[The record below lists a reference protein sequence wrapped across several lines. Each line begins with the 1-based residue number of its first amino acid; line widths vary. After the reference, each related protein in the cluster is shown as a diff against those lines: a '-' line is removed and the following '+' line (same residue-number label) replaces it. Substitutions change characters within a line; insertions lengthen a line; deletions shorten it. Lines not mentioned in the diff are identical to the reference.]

1 MFIQEFSPNMFKNVD
16 LAEANFRHLVMDIA
30 WFGLALAAT
39 SRFASA
45 YAIRVGA
52 TATEVNLLVALPGIV
67 MLISTL
73 FTGWWRRKFNN
84 AVSAQCYPGLFFR
97 FVYLLPAFT
106 PLFPMSLQPA
116 WLIFSLTAPA
126 LAQGIAGAIFLEFMR
141 LSVPQERVARLFSR
155 RALSLNIM
163 LMIGSVFFGVV
174 LEGFPYPTNYQV
186 MFLFAFA
193 LSLISLWHVN
203 LVKVPDDQ
211 PIMMTDDN
219 QVRPIISQW
228 EIWKMPNFIWVAL
241 VAMFGHISYVIIA
254 GVIPLRLMNELGAS
268 EGYIALFGLIE
279 LAVAATSAYFTDKFV
294 RRIGAQKLAAYGL
307 FITAIAAFILAISTR
322 LDLALFSAVASGCGW
337 LFATN
342 GMNILLI
349 ERTPREYASVTSN
362 GYQQVVGI
370 GIFLGPILGSLL
382 VGMNLSLVQILF
394 VAVGLRIL
402 ASAFAFVN
410 IIPNHRPKFIRKFR
424 RTAPSRAMLR

>member
-1 MFIQEFSPNMFKNVD
+1 MFKNVD

-106 PLFPMSLQPA
+106 PLFPIRFQPA

-141 LSVPQERVARLFSR
+141 LSVPQERVARLFTR

-174 LEGFPYPTNYQV
+174 LEGFPFPINYQV

-211 PIMMTDDN
+211 PVLMTDDN
-219 QVRPIISQW
+219 QTKPNISQW

-254 GVIPLRLMNELGAS
+254 GVIPLRLMDELGAG

-279 LAVAATSAYFTDKFV
+279 LAVAATCAYFADRIV

-307 FITAIAAFILAISTR
+307 FVTAIAALILAVSPR
-322 LDLALFSAVASGCGW
+322 LDIALFSAVASGCGW

-342 GMNILLI
+342 GMNILLV
-349 ERTPREYASVTSN
+349 ERTPREYASATSN

-382 VGMNLSLVQILF
+382 VGLNLSLVQILF

-402 ASAFAFVN
+402 AAAFAFVN
-410 IIPNHRPKFIRKFR
+410 IVPNHRPKFIRKFR
-424 RTAPSRAMLR
+424 RAAPSRAILR

>member
-1 MFIQEFSPNMFKNVD
+1 MFKNVD

-52 TATEVNLLVALPGIV
+52 TATEINLLVALPGIV

-97 FVYLLPAFT
+97 FIYLLPAFT
-106 PLFPMSLQPA
+106 PLFPISLQPA

-126 LAQGIAGAIFLEFMR
+126 LAQGVAGAIFLEFMR
-141 LSVPQERVARLFSR
+141 LSVPQERVAKLFSR

-163 LMIGSVFFGVV
+163 LMIGAVFFGAV
-174 LEGFPYPTNYQV
+174 LEGLPYPTNYQV

-211 PIMMTDDN
+211 PVLMTDDN

-254 GVIPLRLMNELGAS
+254 GVIPLRLMNELGAG

-279 LAVAATSAYFTDKFV
+279 LAVAATSAYFTDKIV

-307 FITAIAAFILAISTR
+307 FITAIAALILAVSPR

-342 GMNILLI
+342 GMNILLV

-382 VGMNLSLVQILF
+382 VAMKLSLIHILF
-394 VAVGLRIL
+394 VAVALRIL
-402 ASAFAFVN
+402 AAAFAYMN
-410 IIPNHRPKFIRKFR
+410 IVPNHRPKFIRKFR
-424 RTAPSRAMLR
+424 RAAPSRAILR

>member
-1 MFIQEFSPNMFKNVD
+1 MSKNVD

-30 WFGLALAAT
+30 WFGFALAAT

-45 YAIRVGA
+45 YAIRVNA

-73 FTGWWRRKFNN
+73 FTGWWRRKFSN
-84 AVSAQCYPGLFFR
+84 AVTAQCYPGLFFR
-97 FVYLLPAFT
+97 FIYLLPAFT
-106 PLFPMSLQPA
+106 PLFPLSLQPA

-126 LAQGIAGAIFLEFMR
+126 LAQGVAGAIFLEFMR
-141 LSVPQERVARLFSR
+141 LSVPQERVATLFSR
-155 RALSLNIM
+155 RALALNIT
-163 LMIGSVFFGVV
+163 LMIGAVFFGVV
-174 LEGFPYPTNYQV
+174 LEELPFPVNYQV

-193 LSLISLWHVN
+193 LSLISLLHVN

-211 PIMMTDDN
+211 PLVMTDDN
-219 QVRPIISQW
+219 PVKPVVSQW

-241 VAMFGHISYVIIA
+241 VAMFGHISFVIIA
-254 GVIPLRLMNELGAS
+254 GVIPLRLMRELGAS
-268 EGYIALFGLIE
+268 EGDIALFGFIE
-279 LAVAATSAYFTDKFV
+279 LAVAATCAYFADKIV

-307 FITAIAAFILAISTR
+307 FITAIAALILAVSER
-322 LDLALFSAVASGCGW
+322 LDIAMLSAVASGCGW

-342 GMNILLI
+342 GMNILLV

-382 VGMNLSLVQILF
+382 VAMHLSLVQILF
-394 VAVGLRIL
+394 VAVALRIL
-402 ASAFAFVN
+402 AAVFAYVN
-410 IIPNHRPKFIRKFR
+410 IVPNQRPKFIRKFR